1 MCKELVVWHK
11 DNSMNRKILRDIAR
25 CNFER
30 DDLFRKKIISLLLGN
45 SREVVIPV
53 VVFI

>member
-11 DNSMNRKILRDIAR
+11 DSSLNRKILRDIAR

-30 DDLFRKKIISLLLGN
+30 DDLFRKEIISLLVGN
-45 SREVVIPV
+45 SREVVVAV